1 MALRWDCLLNSQH
14 LLTVAVALT
23 LLCYA
28 AKVRRSWISIFCFCL
43 QHRPAALCSCRWI
56 CRWAIGRSNWVMP
69 TVHWQWHQK
78 ISFLCHFVC
87 RSLMHLHS
95 PCCCLADLTVL
106 AKVYTFWNLA
116 PMLVC
121 CFQHIS
127 AGSQI
132 RCSIIYTYDGNGA
145 ACQPCIFSIYE
156 VSIYRTRSESSAYTD
171 AHV

>member
-1 MALRWDCLLNSQH
+1 
-14 LLTVAVALT
+14 
-23 LLCYA
+23 
-28 AKVRRSWISIFCFCL
+28 
-43 QHRPAALCSCRWI
+43 
-56 CRWAIGRSNWVMP
+56 MP

-106 AKVYTFWNLA
+106 AKVYTYRNLA

-171 AHV
+171 AHVQLSRMIKSKVNTYLSGFVQALLSKTGPKKDEAFSFNFVNESNMIISSSKNIYHP